1 MAAWYA
7 ELIALR
13 RRIPALADPR
23 PGSAVAACD
32 AAAGWLTVRRGPV
45 TVACNLGAARWVF
58 PAGRDHAILAASDPA
73 VTVSGPN
80 LVLPPDSV
88 VIVAGSWAV
97 IAPGPI
103 SRRDPVAV
111 D

>member
-1 MAAWYA
+1 
-7 ELIALR
+7 
-13 RRIPALADPR
+13 
-23 PGSAVAACD
+23 VAQCD
-32 AAAGWLTVRRGPV
+32 EPAGWLTVRRGPV
-45 TVACNLGAARWVF
+45 TVACNLGTADWVF
-58 PAGRDHAILAASDPA
+58 AAGQDHDVLAASDPA
-73 VTVSGPN
+73 VTASGPN

-97 IAPGPI
+97 EVPGLS